1 MARTL
6 LLGAACHLLLAAQ
19 APVSLK
25 QAVEEALERNLELL
39 ARRYEIPIAE
49 ARLLQARLRPNPRLN
64 VENNLLDV
72 LGANYVAE
80 QGPAGPAETNTV
92 LYWEIETAGK
102 RRLRME
108 LARQAVTVAQGGILD
123 AQRTLTLEVQN
134 AYLDLLLAKANA
146 RTIKEIL
153 ETFEALVKVNRTRYE
168 AGEIARVEL
177 MRSEVAAL
185 QFRTQL
191 LQAELRERQERVRL
205 QRLMGRPAPVP
216 GFDVMEEIRRDTVT
230 EGLEELAAAALA
242 ARPDLAALRS
252 EVRRAEEEIRL
263 QRALSK
269 PNLDVGLSHH
279 KQYVGPFPGQ
289 TAGFRF
295 EIPLPLLNRNQG
307 EVERARL
314 ERQQA
319 ELRVRALE
327 QQIRAEVVSAWE
339 QVQTA
344 RGRLQTIE
352 TELLGQAGRVRD
364 TIEFSYRRGEAS
376 FLDLLD
382 AQRTFSETRQGYNEA
397 RVEYARSLYVLEA
410 TVGREVR

>member
-102 RRLRME
+102 RRRRME